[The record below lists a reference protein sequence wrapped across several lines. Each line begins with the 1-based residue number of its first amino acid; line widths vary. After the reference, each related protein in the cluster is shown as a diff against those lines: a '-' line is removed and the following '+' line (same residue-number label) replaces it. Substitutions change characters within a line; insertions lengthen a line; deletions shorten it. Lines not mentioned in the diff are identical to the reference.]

1 MQEILFYREL
11 DFSLKSIAEILA
23 SPNYDKRKALAEQK
37 RLLTLKKDR
46 LERLIEALE
55 QAEKGEITMSAIDNS
70 EYETA
75 RQQYVRRK
83 PSPPS
88 AP

>member
-23 SPNYDKRKALAEQK
+23 SPNYDKQQALAEQK

-46 LERLIEALE
+46 LERLIA
-55 QAEKGEITMSAIDNS
+55 ANK
-70 EYETA
+70 
-75 RQQYVRRK
+75 
-83 PSPPS
+83 
-88 AP
+88 